1 MDFQARMTRIPAFL
15 LISCL
20 AGFPA
25 DVLAQTSTAKP
36 LEIGGVAVSGSLRT
50 RVESW
55 DWFSGNAD
63 NDYTYPASILR
74 VSFSQS
80 GKPVEWQ
87 VELAV
92 PFLLGLPDNAIAPGA
107 QGQLGFGATYF
118 AANGR
123 STSAAMIFPK
133 QGFIRFNEFGGVAGQ
148 SVRLGRMEF
157 IDGTEVSP
165 KDPTLAALKRDR
177 IAHRLIGNFGF
188 SDVGRSFDG
197 AQYTL
202 NRPKWNVTLLAARP
216 TRGVF
221 QVDGWGELKANVF
234 YGALTGQVPGKR
246 ASAEW
251 RVFGLGYSDY
261 RDGVVK
267 TDNRPVPVRTADTDH
282 INIGTY
288 GGHYLQTVQ
297 TPAGAID
304 LLAWGALQ
312 NGSWGRLAQRSGA
325 FAAEAGWQPRIWPA
339 VRPWLRGGFDYGSGD
354 SNPNDGTHGTFFQV
368 LPTPRIYARF
378 PFFNMM
384 NNRDAFGELALRPS
398 KSLSIRADVH
408 SLALA
413 NRNDLWYSGGGMF
426 QPWTFGYTGRPS
438 NGQSGLATLFD
449 ISADYNVN
457 PHASVGI
464 YYGHAA
470 GKLVVESIYPNGKH
484 ANFGYLEMTFRM

>member
-1 MDFQARMTRIPAFL
+1 MTRKSAFL
-15 LISCL
+15 LIACL
-20 AGFPA
+20 ASLPA
-25 DVLAQTSTAKP
+25 DVSAQASTGNP
-36 LEIGGVAVSGSLRT
+36 LEIGDVAVSASLRT
-50 RVESW
+50 RVEAW
-55 DWFSGNAD
+55 DWFNGNGS
-63 NDYTYPASILR
+63 NSYTYPGSILR
-74 VSFSQS
+74 LSFSES
-80 GKPVEWQ
+80 RNTFDWQ
-87 VELAV
+87 LELAA
-92 PFLLGLPDNAIAPGA
+92 PFLLGLPADAIAPGA
-107 QGQLGFGATYF
+107 QGQLGLGAGYF

-123 STSAAMIFPK
+123 NTNAAMVFAK
-133 QGFIRFNEFGGVAGQ
+133 QGFLRFNGLGGVAGQ
-148 SVRLGRMEF
+148 TLKLGRMEF
-157 IDGTEVSP
+157 VDGAEVTP

-197 AQYTL
+197 VQYSL
-202 NRPKWNVTLLAARP
+202 NRPKFNVTLLAARP

-221 QVDGWGELKANVF
+221 QVDGWGELNANVF
-234 YGALTGQVPGKR
+234 YGALTGQLPGKR

-267 TDNRPVPVRTADTDH
+267 TDNRPLTLRTADTDH

-288 GGHYLQTVQ
+288 GCHYLQTVQ
-297 TPAGAID
+297 STRGVID
-304 LLAWGALQ
+304 LLAWGVLQ

-325 FAAEAGWQPRIWPA
+325 VAIEAGWQPRIWAA
-339 VRPWLRGGFDYGSGD
+339 VRPWVRGGFDYGSGD

-368 LPTPRIYARF
+368 LPTPRVYARF

-384 NNRDAFGELALRPS
+384 NNRDVFGELMLRPS
-398 KSLSIRADVH
+398 KTLTIRSDVH

-449 ISADYNVN
+449 FSADYNVN
-457 PHASVGI
+457 PHASIGL

-470 GKLVVESIYPNGKH
+470 GKLVVQSIYPNGKN
-484 ANFGYLEMTFRM
+484 ANFGYLELTFRM

>member
-1 MDFQARMTRIPAFL
+1 MSRY
-15 LISCL
+15 L
-20 AGFPA
+20 AIVFFFCAAPWA
-25 DVLAQTSTAKP
+25 AAQTP
-36 LEIGGVAVSGSLRT
+36 VAPVRLGDVNVSGSLRT

-55 DWFSGNAD
+55 DWFDGAAN

-74 VSFSQS
+74 LSLSQS
-80 GKPVEWQ
+80 RKPFEWQ

-92 PFLLGLPDNAIAPGA
+92 PFLLGLPGDAIASGA
-107 QGQLGFGATYF
+107 QGQLGLGAAYF
-118 AANGR
+118 AANSR
-123 STSAAMIFPK
+123 NTNAAMLFAK
-133 QGFIRFNEFGGVAGQ
+133 QGFIRFNELGGVAGQ
-148 SVRLGRMEF
+148 SLKLGRMEF
-157 IDGTEVSP
+157 IDGAEVAP
-165 KDPTLAALKRDR
+165 QDPTLATLKRER

-197 AQYTL
+197 VLYSRNRSRL
-202 NRPKWNVTLLAARP
+202 NLTLLAARP

-234 YGALTGQVPGKR
+234 YGALTGQLPGKN
-246 ASAEW
+246 ASGEW
-251 RVFGLGYSDY
+251 RIFGLGYSDY
-261 RDGVVK
+261 RDSVVK
-267 TDNRPVPVRTADTDH
+267 TDNRPLPVRTADTAH

-288 GGHYLQTVQ
+288 GGHYLQTVRSA
-297 TPAGAID
+297 AGTFD
-304 LLAWGALQ
+304 VLLWGALQ

-325 FAAEAGWQPRIWPA
+325 VAAEAGWQPPIPF

-354 SNPNDGTHGTFFQV
+354 GNPNDNTHGTFFQV
-368 LPTPRIYARF
+368 LPTPRVYARF

-384 NNRDAFGELALRPS
+384 NSRDAFGELILRPS
-398 KSLSIRADVH
+398 KTLAIRTDVH

-457 PHASVGI
+457 AHAAVGV

-470 GKLVVESIYPNGKH
+470 GKLVVQSVYPNGRN
-484 ANFGYLEMTFRM
+484 ANFGYLELTFRM

>member
-1 MDFQARMTRIPAFL
+1 MTHFAAFFL
-15 LISCL
+15 LLGGLSL
-20 AGFPA
+20 YAPPA
-25 DVLAQTSTAKP
+25 MAQTASGMP
-36 LEIGGVAVSGSLRT
+36 LKIGDVSVSGSLRT

-55 DWFSGNAD
+55 DWFQGSANS
-63 NDYTYPASILR
+63 DYTFPGSILR
-74 VSFSQS
+74 LSFSES
-80 GKPVEWQ
+80 RKPFDWQ
-87 VELAV
+87 LEFAL
-92 PFLLGLPDNAIAPGA
+92 PFLLGLPNDAIAPGS

-123 STSAAMIFPK
+123 STNAAMLFAK
-133 QGFIRFNEFGGVAGQ
+133 QGFIRFNELGGAAGQ
-148 SVRLGRMEF
+148 SLKIGRMEF

-165 KDPTLAALKRDR
+165 KDTTLAALKRDR

-197 AQYTL
+197 VQYSL
-202 NRPKWNVTLLAARP
+202 NRSNINVTLLAARP

-221 QVDGWGELKANVF
+221 QVDGWGELNSNVF
-234 YGALTGQVPGKR
+234 YGAVTGQVPKGR
-246 ASAEW
+246 ASGEW

-267 TDNRPVPVRTADTDH
+267 TDNRSLAARTADTGH
-282 INIGTY
+282 INLGTY

-297 TPAGAID
+297 SAAGTLD

-312 NGSWGRLAQRSGA
+312 SGSWGRLAQRSGA
-325 FAAEAGWQPRIWPA
+325 LAIEGGWQPRFLPA

-354 SNPNDGTHGTFFQV
+354 GNPNDSTHGTFFQV
-368 LPTPRIYARF
+368 LPTPRVYARF

-384 NNRDAFGELALRPS
+384 NNRDAFGELILRPS
-398 KSLSIRADVH
+398 KTLTLRMDVH

-413 NRNDLWYSGGGMF
+413 NRNDLWYLGGGIY

-449 ISADYNVN
+449 GSADYNIN
-457 PHASVGI
+457 SHASIGV

-470 GKLVVESIYPNGKH
+470 GKLVIQSIYPAGKN
-484 ANFGYLEMTFRM
+484 ANFGYLEMTVRM

>member
-1 MDFQARMTRIPAFL
+1 MHRYYIL
-15 LISCL
+15 LMVSRLICPSGL
-20 AGFPA
+20 A
-25 DVLAQTSTAKP
+25 LAQ
-36 LEIGGVAVSGSLRT
+36 IGNPVKIGDVTVSGSLRT

-55 DWFSGNAD
+55 DWFGGSAN
-63 NDYTYPASILR
+63 NDYTYPGSILR
-74 VSFSQS
+74 LGFTESRPTFD
-80 GKPVEWQ
+80 WQ
-87 VELAV
+87 VEFAL
-92 PFLLGLPDNAIAPGA
+92 PFLLGLPNDAIAPGA

-123 STSAAMIFPK
+123 NTNAAMLFAK
-133 QGFIRFNEFGGVAGQ
+133 QGYIRFNELGGVSGQ
-148 SVRLGRMEF
+148 SVKIGRMEF
-157 IDGTEVSP
+157 VDGTEVTP

-197 AQYTL
+197 VQYSL
-202 NRPKWNVTLLAARP
+202 NRSKLNFTLLAARP

-221 QVDGWGELKANVF
+221 QVDGWGELKASVF
-234 YGALTGQVPGKR
+234 YGALTGQLSGKR
-246 ASAEW
+246 GSAEW

-267 TDNRPVPVRTADTDH
+267 TDNRPLVARTADTEH

-297 TPAGAID
+297 SSAGTID
-304 LLAWGALQ
+304 LLAWGVLQ
-312 NGSWGRLAQRSGA
+312 KGSWGRLAQRAGA
-325 FAAEAGWQPRIWPA
+325 LAIEAGWQPPVISA

-354 SNPNDGTHGTFFQV
+354 GNPNDSTHGTFFQS
-368 LPTPRIYARF
+368 LPTPRVYARF

-384 NNRDAFGELALRPS
+384 NNRDAFGELILRPS
-398 KSLSIRADVH
+398 KAFTIRADIH

-438 NGQSGLATLFD
+438 NGQTGLATLFD
-449 ISADYNVN
+449 ASADYNVN
-457 PHASVGI
+457 SHASIGV

-470 GKLVVESIYPNGKH
+470 GKLVVQSIYPNGKN
-484 ANFGYLEMTFRM
+484 ANFGYLELTFRM

>member
-1 MDFQARMTRIPAFL
+1 MEL
-15 LISCL
+15 
-20 AGFPA
+20 
-25 DVLAQTSTAKP
+25 
-36 LEIGGVAVSGSLRT
+36 GGLTVAGSLRT

-55 DWFSGNAD
+55 DWFSGNA
-63 NDYTYPASILR
+63 NNSYTYPGSILR
-74 VSFSQS
+74 LSV
-80 GKPVEWQ
+80 GKSRKAFEWQ
-87 VELAV
+87 LEFAV
-92 PFLLGLPDNAIAPGA
+92 PFLLGLPDDAIATGA
-107 QGQLGFGATYF
+107 QGQLGLGAGYF

-123 STSAAMIFPK
+123 VSNAAMLFAK
-133 QGFIRFNEFGGVAGQ
+133 QGFIRFNELGGISGQ
-148 SVRLGRMEF
+148 SLKLGRMEF
-157 IDGTEVSP
+157 IDGTEVAP

-197 AQYTL
+197 VQYAL
-202 NRPKWNVTLLAARP
+202 NRSNLNFTLLAARP

-221 QVDGWGELKANVF
+221 QVDGWGELNSNVF
-234 YGALTGQVPGKR
+234 YGALTGQLPGKG

-267 TDNRPVPVRTADTDH
+267 TDNRPLAVRTADTAH

-297 TPAGAID
+297 SRLGTVD
-304 LLAWGALQ
+304 LLVWGALQ
-312 NGSWGRLAQRSGA
+312 SGSWGQLSQRSGA
-325 FAAEAGWQPRIWPA
+325 VAAEGGWQPPVLSA
-339 VRPWLRGGFDYGSGD
+339 VRPWLRGGLDYGSGD
-354 SNPNDGTHGTFFQV
+354 GNPNDNTHGTFFQI

-384 NNRDAFGELALRPS
+384 NARDAFGELILRPS
-398 KSLSIRADVH
+398 KSLNIRTDVH

-438 NGQSGLATLFD
+438 NGQTGLATLFD
-449 ISADYNVN
+449 VSADYSVN
-457 PHASVGI
+457 AHASFGA
-464 YYGHAA
+464 YYGRAS
-470 GKLVVESIYPNGKH
+470 GKGVIQSIYPNGRN
-484 ANFGYLEMTFRM
+484 ANFGYLELTFRM